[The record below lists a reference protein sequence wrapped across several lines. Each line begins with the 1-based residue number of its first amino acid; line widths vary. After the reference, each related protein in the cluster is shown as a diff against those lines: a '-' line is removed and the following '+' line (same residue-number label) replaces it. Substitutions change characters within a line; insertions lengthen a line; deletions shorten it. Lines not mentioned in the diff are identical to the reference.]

1 MKKIPNL
8 LGIIYILLL
17 YYLVNNELKLII
29 TMNFSISLLLY
40 SIFSTTS
47 IKDILNNYKYNKN
60 KLLLYLILTIILLTI
75 PISILSYLEGNI
87 LNINNLNIT
96 NILCTIFISIN
107 IIIKIIKE
115 YQSNSKIYNI
125 YYILLLLI
133 NIILLIIQKTKYN
146 IIYLYITSIILF
158 IIIFILLY
166 ILKLRKNKNKIKH
179 NYLKDIKSI
188 LVTNKQQVLINIIN
202 SSYIYISTIILYY
215 ILTNKYINNNTN
227 IILSNT
233 YFFGIIFINILYK
246 IIEKNIKIDNINNYN
261 IIINKIL
268 NISLIICIPLMIIS
282 YPLSKVIYNSNYNI
296 LFPLIILLFF
306 YIIYNTILNISINNI
321 SNKKINISMLSGLL
335 IKIIFEIPLINSTY
349 RMGYDI
355 TLGSILSTSLGLLIT
370 IILLTIFITKKYKI
384 NLLNNFNNILNII
397 YTNIIYLLILV
408 LFTLIIKVD
417 NTKYYINILV
427 IIFYIF
433 ISIIFNI
440 IKNKL
445 NKRNANYEMHPLE

>member
-96 NILCTIFISIN
+96 NLLCTIFISIN

-146 IIYLYITSIILF
+146 IIYLYITSITLF

-166 ILKLRKNKNKIKH
+166 ILKLRKNKNNIKH

-408 LFTLIIKVD
+408 LFTLIVKVD

-445 NKRNANYEMHPLE
+445 NKRNANYDVNPNW

>member
-17 YYLVNNELKLII
+17 YYLVNNEIKLII

-282 YPLSKVIYNSNYNI
+282 YPLSKIIYNSNYNI

-408 LFTLIIKVD
+408 LFTLIVKVD

-427 IIFYIF
+427 IIFYLF
-433 ISIIFNI
+433 ISILFNI

>member
-445 NKRNANYEMHPLE
+445 NKRNANY

>member
-17 YYLVNNELKLII
+17 YYLVNNEIKLII

-166 ILKLRKNKNKIKH
+166 ILKLRKNKNNIKH

-445 NKRNANYEMHPLE
+445 NKRNANY

>member
-96 NILCTIFISIN
+96 NLLCTIFISIN

-146 IIYLYITSIILF
+146 IIYLYITSITLF

-166 ILKLRKNKNKIKH
+166 ILKLRKNKNNIKH

-202 SSYIYISTIILYY
+202 TSYIYISTIILYY

-408 LFTLIIKVD
+408 LFTLIVKVD

-445 NKRNANYEMHPLE
+445 NKRNANYDVNPNW

>member
-40 SIFSTTS
+40 SIFSTTN

-96 NILCTIFISIN
+96 NLLCTIFISIN

-115 YQSNSKIYNI
+115 YQSNNKIYNI

-261 IIINKIL
+261 IIINRIL
-268 NISLIICIPLMIIS
+268 NISLMVCIPLMIIS

-440 IKNKL
+440 IRKKIS
-445 NKRNANYEMHPLE
+445 RN